1 VKRKY
6 TERDIERRRSR
17 RGRGRRKKEIE
28 IRTETEGWKYI
39 NRERKKKESVS
50 EEMTCKNGKS
60 IAWNYGKGESKKED
74 KDTNE
79 GEADGARGKEKS
91 TEEGRSAECMEP
103 KE

>member
-28 IRTETEGWKYI
+28 IRTEKEGWKYI

-50 EEMTCKNGKS
+50 EEMIWQEWEEYFMKL
-60 IAWNYGKGESKKED
+60 W
-74 KDTNE
+74 
-79 GEADGARGKEKS
+79 
-91 TEEGRSAECMEP
+91 EGRKQEGRQRH
-103 KE
+103 K